1 MADVYEGVDVRTGQA
16 VAVKVLRSVL
26 ADDLRRFERELDA
39 LEALD
44 HPAVV
49 ALRGHGVHDG
59 HPFLVLERCDG
70 GCLAT
75 VLADGPLGPDRAAEL
90 GAVLAE
96 GLAHAHARGVVHRDV
111 KPANVLLVEGGTPK
125 LADFG
130 IARLRDSSAL
140 TGTGFTIGT
149 AAYLAPEQAKG
160 GTIGPEADVYSLG
173 LVVLEAATGTRAF
186 DGVGLAAAIARLQH
200 PPDIPESL
208 PPDLAATV
216 GAMTAM
222 DPADRPTAAEVSAA
236 LRPHA
241 TADPDAGATAVLP
254 ILDEPTTV
262 IPAVVAAAPRVWP
275 RWTVPAACFVAG
287 FLAVLFI
294 GIALAGGGGDG
305 VRPTTTTTPVP
316 TTIAT
321 TAVATT
327 APPPPP
333 RDDAEERGNG
343 NGNGRGGGRG
353 NGNDD

>member
-1 MADVYEGVDVRTGQA
+1 MADVYEGVDVRTGEA

-90 GAVLAE
+90 GAVLAD

-111 KPANVLLVEGGTPK
+111 KPANVLLAEDGTPK

-130 IARLRDSSAL
+130 IARLSDSSAL

-160 GTIGPEADVYSLG
+160 ETVGPEADVYSLG
-173 LVVLEAATGTRAF
+173 LVVLEAATGRRAF
-186 DGVGLAAAIARLQH
+186 DGVGLAAAMARLQL
-200 PPDIPESL
+200 PPEIPESL
-208 PPDLAATV
+208 PSDLAATV
-216 GAMTAM
+216 AAMTAM
-222 DPADRPTAAEVSAA
+222 EPADRPTAAEISAA
-236 LRPHA
+236 LRSHA

-254 ILDEPTTV
+254 VLDEPTTV
-262 IPAVVAAAPRVWP
+262 IPVVAAAPRAWP
-275 RWTVPAACFVAG
+275 RWAMPAACFVAG

-294 GIALAGGGGDG
+294 GIALAGGGDGD
-305 VRPTTTTTPVP
+305 RPPTTTTPVP

-321 TAVATT
+321 TAVPTT
-327 APPPPP
+327 APAPPPQ
-333 RDDAEERGNG
+333 DDEEERGNG

>member
-1 MADVYEGVDVRTGQA
+1 M
-16 VAVKVLRSVL
+16 L

-90 GAVLAE
+90 GADLAE

-111 KPANVLLVEGGTPK
+111 KPANVLLVEDGTPK

-130 IARLRDSSAL
+130 IARLSDSSAL

-160 GTIGPEADVYSLG
+160 ETVGPEADVYSLG
-173 LVVLEAATGTRAF
+173 LVVLEAATGRRAF
-186 DGVGLAAAIARLQH
+186 DGVGLAAAMARLQH
-200 PPDIPESL
+200 PPEIPESL
-208 PPDLAATV
+208 PSDLAATV
-216 GAMTAM
+216 AAMTAM
-222 DPADRPTAAEVSAA
+222 EPADRPTAAEVSAA

-254 ILDEPTTV
+254 ILDEPTTI
-262 IPAVVAAAPRVWP
+262 IPAVVAAAPRAWP
-275 RWTVPAACFVAG
+275 RWAMPAACFVAG
-287 FLAVLFI
+287 FLAV
-294 GIALAGGGGDG
+294 A
-305 VRPTTTTTPVP
+305 VHRHRPRGRRWRWG
-316 TTIAT
+316 
-321 TAVATT
+321 TADDNDDARPDHDRHDRGTDHGAAASPGRRRGARERQRQRPWWRSGQRQRRLTAT
-327 APPPPP
+327 APRRWPSASRPGPAS
-333 RDDAEERGNG
+333 R
-343 NGNGRGGGRG
+343 
-353 NGNDD
+353 

>member
-1 MADVYEGVDVRTGQA
+1 MADVYGGVDVETGEA

-49 ALRGHGVHDG
+49 ALHGHGVHDG

-90 GAVLAE
+90 GADLAQ
-96 GLAHAHARGVVHRDV
+96 GLAHAHAHGVVHRDV
-111 KPANVLLVEGGTPK
+111 KPANVLLAEDGTPK

-130 IARLRDSSAL
+130 IARMSDSSAL

-160 GTIGPEADVYSLG
+160 ETVGPEADVYSLG

-186 DGVGLAAAIARLQH
+186 DGVGLAAAMARLQR

-208 PPDLAATV
+208 PADLAATV
-216 GAMTAM
+216 AAMTAM
-222 DPADRPTAAEVSAA
+222 DPAARPTAAEASAA
-236 LRPHA
+236 LRPRT

-254 ILDEPTTV
+254 VLDEPTTI
-262 IPAVVAAAPRVWP
+262 IPVVAAAAPRAWP
-275 RWTVPAACFVAG
+275 RWAVPAACFLAG

-294 GIALAGGGGDG
+294 GIALAGGDGDRE
-305 VRPTTTTTPVP
+305 RPPTTTTPVP

-321 TAVATT
+321 TAAPTT
-327 APPPPP
+327 APSPPPQ
-333 RDDAEERGNG
+333 DDAEERGNG

-353 NGNDD
+353 NGSDD